1 MFTMSVFA
9 LGYAFGIQIAAMLKS
24 KLFTMSVFALGYAFG
39 IQIAA
44 MLKSKLVLENIIE
57 CTYVDNTRTVENYLE
72 SDRNGHITSLVM
84 IGISVILMFSIYFM
98 LDKKRLI

>member
-1 MFTMSVFA
+1 MISKFVS
-9 LGYAFGIQIAAMLKS
+9 LRIRLLKMES
-24 KLFTMSVFALGYAFG
+24 SMFTMSVFALGYAFG